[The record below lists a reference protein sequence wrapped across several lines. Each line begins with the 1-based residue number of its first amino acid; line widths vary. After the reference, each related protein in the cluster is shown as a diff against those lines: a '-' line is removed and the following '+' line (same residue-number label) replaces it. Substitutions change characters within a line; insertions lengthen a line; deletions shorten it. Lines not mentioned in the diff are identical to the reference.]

1 VKAALSIN
9 KEGIMNR
16 YYEVIEGYQ
25 NGTHRVVAGFEGLEQ
40 AEADAETRR
49 QENPQRTYRLHSV
62 EVVAPH

>member
-1 VKAALSIN
+1 
-9 KEGIMNR
+9 MNR